1 MSTIEIG
8 KKAPEF
14 SGNDQNGV
22 KRTLKEFAGK
32 KLVLYFYPKD
42 DTPGCTAEACDLRD
56 NYKKFIAAGYA
67 IVGVSPDEEKKHQTE
82 VAEQFKPL
90 VERLQESLKDRVKEV
105 RVTLRLVD
113 SPSCVVV
120 GQNDLSPHLQR
131 MLKAAGQAAPDVLPV
146 LEINPEHALVARIQ
160 TASDETFNDWATL
173 LFEQALL
180 ADGSQLPDP
189 TAFVK
194 RVNQLLLA

>member
-67 IVGVSPDEEKKHQTE
+67 IVGVSPDEEKKHQKFISKYE
-82 VAEQFKPL
+82 
-90 VERLQESLKDRVKEV
+90 
-105 RVTLRLVD
+105 
-113 SPSCVVV
+113 
-120 GQNDLSPHLQR
+120 
-131 MLKAAGQAAPDVLPV
+131 LPF
-146 LEINPEHALVARIQ
+146 
-160 TASDETFNDWATL
+160 D
-173 LFEQALL
+173 LL
-180 ADGSQLPDP
+180 ADTDHSIAEAFGVWVEKSMYGRQYMGIARTTFVIDENGKIQDIIAKVNTKDHSSQIL
-189 TAFVK
+189 
-194 RVNQLLLA
+194 